1 MGQEEKRKEEEL
13 KREAA
18 ALAKELAAGLEE
30 GKLKEMFMG
39 CFVSTADTTAR
50 FLPEGLAYVITGDIE
65 AMWLRDSSAQVAHY
79 LPYLKHSP
87 MLRELVRG
95 LVLQQMEFI
104 CIDPYANAFNQEANG
119 RCFEKDETESS
130 PWVWERKYEV
140 DSLCYPIRLLKQ
152 YRQAAGDDSV
162 FGDRTKEALER
173 IVGVWEAQQRHE
185 ECSDYSFVRR
195 DCPDSDTLSNNGKGS
210 PCAYTGMTWSGF
222 RPSDDAC
229 QYGYLIPA
237 NFFAAA
243 ALEYV
248 TEFARDIY
256 KDEKLALRAERLA
269 EQILEGIRKYG
280 IVETREFGPVYAYET
295 DGLGHYNLMDDANVP
310 SLLSLPWLE
319 APGVDEEIWRN
330 TRAFVLSRNNPYYY
344 EGKAARGIGSPH
356 TPGKNVWPIALT
368 MQGLTSREEQ
378 EREEL
383 LAVLTETDAGTELMH
398 ESFDVDCPER
408 FTREWFAWANSLFA
422 LFVVEQRNLS
432 VPGR

>member
-13 KREAA
+13 KREVS
-18 ALAKELAAGLEE
+18 ALAGELAAGLEE
-30 GKLKEMFMG
+30 GKLKDMFQR

-50 FLPEGLAYVITGDIE
+50 FLPGGRAYVITGDIE

-104 CIDPYANAFNQEANG
+104 CIDPYANAFNQEASG

-140 DSLCYPIRLLKQ
+140 DSLCYPVRLLKQ
-152 YRQAAGDDSV
+152 YRQAVGDNSV

-195 DCPDSDTLSNNGKGS
+195 NCPDSDTLSHNGKGS

-229 QYGYLIPA
+229 RYGYLIPA

-248 TEFARDIY
+248 SEFAREIY
-256 KDEKLALRAERLA
+256 KDEKLAERTDRLA
-269 EQILEGIRKYG
+269 EQILKGIRRYG
-280 IVETREFGPVYAYET
+280 IVQTQEFGPIYAYET

-356 TPGKNVWPIALT
+356 TPGNNIWPIALT

-383 LAVLTETDAGTELMH
+383 LRVLTETDAGTKLMH
-398 ESFDVDCPER
+398 ESFDAECPER

>member
-1 MGQEEKRKEEEL
+1 MAG
-13 KREAA
+13 
-18 ALAKELAAGLEE
+18 ELAAGLEE
-30 GKLKEMFMG
+30 GKLKDMFQR

-50 FLPEGLAYVITGDIE
+50 FLPGGRAYVITGDIE

-104 CIDPYANAFNQEANG
+104 CIDPYANAFNQEASG

-140 DSLCYPIRLLKQ
+140 DSLCYPVRLLKQ
-152 YRQAAGDDSV
+152 YRQAVGDNSV

-195 DCPDSDTLSNNGKGS
+195 NCPDSDTLSHNGKGS

-229 QYGYLIPA
+229 RYGDLIPA

-248 TEFARDIY
+248 SEFAREIY
-256 KDEKLALRAERLA
+256 KDEKLAERTDRLA
-269 EQILEGIRKYG
+269 EQILKGIRRYG
-280 IVETREFGPVYAYET
+280 IVQTQEFGPIYAYET

-356 TPGKNVWPIALT
+356 TPGNNIWPIALT

-383 LAVLTETDAGTELMH
+383 LRVLTETDAGTKLMH
-398 ESFDVDCPER
+398 ESFDAECPER

>member
-13 KREAA
+13 RREVS
-18 ALAKELAAGLEE
+18 ALAEELAAGLEE
-30 GKLKEMFMG
+30 GKLKNMFRR
-39 CFVSTADTTAR
+39 CFVSTADTTAH
-50 FLPEGLAYVITGDIE
+50 FLPEGRAYVITGDIE
-65 AMWLRDSSAQVAHY
+65 AMWLRDSSAQAAHY
-79 LPYLKHSP
+79 IPYLKRSP

-119 RCFEKDETESS
+119 RCFERDETESS

-152 YRQAAGDDSV
+152 YRQATGDDSV

-173 IVGVWEAQQRHE
+173 VISVWEAQQHHDK
-185 ECSDYSFVRR
+185 CSDYSFVRR
-195 DCPDSDTLSNNGKGS
+195 DCPESDTLSCGGKGS
-210 PCAYTGMTWSGF
+210 PCGYTGMTWSGF

-229 QYGYLIPA
+229 RYGYLIPA

-243 ALEYV
+243 VLGYAA
-248 TEFARDIY
+248 EFAKEIY
-256 KDEKLALRAERLA
+256 KDQELARRAEQLA
-269 EQILEGIRKYG
+269 SQILEGIRKFG
-280 IVETREFGPVYAYET
+280 IVQTEDFGPIYAYET

-330 TRAFVLSRNNPYYY
+330 TRAFVLSRENPYYY
-344 EGKAARGIGSPH
+344 EGKTARGIGSPH
-356 TPGKNVWPIALT
+356 TPGNNIWPIALT
-368 MQGLTSREEQ
+368 MQGLTSQDHQ
-378 EREEL
+378 EREAL
-383 LAVLTETDAGTELMH
+383 LEALIRTDAGTELMH
-398 ESFDVDCPER
+398 ESFDADCPEK

-422 LFVVEQRNLS
+422 LFVVQQRDLS
-432 VPGR
+432 VPGI

>member
-13 KREAA
+13 KREVA

-50 FLPEGLAYVITGDIE
+50 FLPEGRAYVITGDIE
-65 AMWLRDSSAQVAHY
+65 AMWLRDSSAQVSHY
-79 LPYLKHSP
+79 LPYLKHFP

-152 YRQAAGDDSV
+152 YRQAAGDDSI

-185 ECSDYSFVRR
+185 ECLDYSFVRR

-243 ALEYV
+243 LGYV
-248 TEFARDIY
+248 TEFAREIY

-330 TRAFVLSRNNPYYY
+330 TRAFVLSRNNPYYF
-344 EGKAARGIGSPH
+344 EGRAARGIGSPH

-368 MQGLTSREEQ
+368 MQGLTSREKQ

-383 LAVLTETDAGTELMH
+383 LRVLTETDAGTELMH